1 MAQNENKFFFKTAES
16 NAAEEYA
23 NRTGQSN
30 LPPKKRFDW
39 KESGKDGKDTENEGS
54 KTEDSRT
61 VLPGVIRHT
70 SCPDTNLAYY
80 YTHSANNN
88 SQ

>member
-1 MAQNENKFFFKTAES
+1 MAQIGNKVFS
-16 NAAEEYA
+16 GAAEEYCNQA
-23 NRTGQSN
+23 GQSN

-39 KESGKDGKDTENEGS
+39 KESAEDGKDRENEGS
-54 KTEDSRT
+54 KTGDTRT

-80 YTHSANNN
+80 YTHSANNY
-88 SQ
+88 S